1 MQHSLQ
7 SPAARCK
14 LFTVRVNA
22 VEAVDCNRAGH
33 PAAYSAYSPAM
44 LSTQATKH
52 TNTTIPNKTQI
63 QIQTQTQE
71 FMETQKYD
79 AIPTSTKWDQ
89 PLDDFPN
96 VFNPPS
102 IPHPRAT

>member
-7 SPAARCK
+7 SPAAHCK

-33 PAAYSAYSPAM
+33 TAAHSAYSPAM

-52 TNTTIPNKTQI
+52 TNMTIPNKTQT
-63 QIQTQTQE
+63 QIQMKTQE
-71 FMETQKYD
+71 ITETQK
-79 AIPTSTKWDQ
+79 T
-89 PLDDFPN
+89 
-96 VFNPPS
+96 
-102 IPHPRAT
+102 